1 MISRT
6 SNWLV
11 AACEFDL
18 QVYSRQETLTGRVGM
33 DLDQSSLVG
42 VDKVVFALKS
52 ALFGIWKTSF
62 GLLEGETLSRSCKN
76 GLTIKKFS
84 E

>member
-18 QVYSRQETLTGRVGM
+18 QVYSRQETLTGRVGI
-33 DLDQSSLVG
+33 DLHQSSLVG

-52 ALFGIWKTSF
+52 ALFDIWKTSF
-62 GLLEGETLSRSCKN
+62 GLLEGETLPRSCKN
-76 GLTIKKFS
+76 GLTIKKFP